1 MLAQDMY
8 FAEAEFESTDF
19 AAEAFAFA
27 DAWITYCTDN
37 GYAARWTQ
45 NIFIYNGAD
54 QETSEDGQYNAS
66 SFQIVGDNGE
76 LLLVTYNDFR
86 NLLQHILNM
95 TVSQP
100 PNMTAQSI
108 NDDAA
113 SLIAAQTFDGVF
125 GYYMQTYRQGRL
137 LRESRITVENALVTD
152 TGYTLVEWDPY
163 AGKATGEKL
172 APVTDESGQPAIDE
186 LGKPKME
193 PVTDRRGQPLMEYE
207 GDMYF
212 KSRSCW
218 DVFYDPGVENEDEAD
233 WVLVRDQVNKYEYAQ
248 RYPKHETEILGSS
261 SIQTD
266 AINQWRRGFRKATKT
281 NMINVYKFY
290 HRPTAMMPKGRYAIL
305 LDAATVLLDGPNP
318 YDCLPVF
325 SIRAM
330 EGLGSI
336 VGYAP
341 ANVIAP
347 VQQSQNI
354 LSSAMMTNYSMFGVQ
369 NIAVKDSDQFD
380 VTELAGA
387 MNIIKYSDVAP
398 QGINMAKQSDGIGE
412 FFDVL
417 GRKGEI
423 LSGINSVVRGDP
435 ESSLKSGKA
444 LGIVQAS
451 AVQFQSALA
460 ASYAQYLKNI
470 GNFMLYVFRKYVKEE
485 RITQIV
491 GENEMQQSA
500 TWSGDTF
507 GPIDRVT
514 AEIIDPA
521 MRTLGYRTDLA
532 MFMAQNN
539 LTRTPQEF
547 LTVLTTGQLKPMY
560 RAEITELNTIHQ
572 ENSEMLKAAKQ
583 LEDQSKQLEA
593 KLQQQVQM
601 GLLDPM
607 MMQQA
612 LNAQLDQLA
621 QQLAPPV
628 IRWDNDDLHMGEHT
642 SVACAPAV
650 RRNGLVTR
658 IVMAHMT
665 MHEQNKVVKAQQAAV
680 EAAKA
685 QLAAQVA
692 VQQLMGPMMPQQ
704 APTGDQPQDVPQQPQ
719 QAPQQPVA

>member
-1 MLAQDMY
+1 MLALDQY
-8 FAEAEFESTDF
+8 FADAEFESTDF

-27 DAWITYCTDN
+27 DAWITFCTDT

-45 NIFIYNGAD
+45 NVFLYNGAD
-54 QETSEDGQYNAS
+54 QEQSEDGQYNAS

-100 PNMTAQSI
+100 PNMTAQAI
-108 NDDAA
+108 NDDAE

-152 TGYTLVEWDPY
+152 TGYTLIEWDPY
-163 AGKATGEKL
+163 AGKPTGEQL
-172 APVTDESGQPAIDE
+172 DPETG
-186 LGKPKME
+186 E
-193 PVTDRRGQPLMEYE
+193 PVVDDRGQPQMTFE

-212 KSRSCW
+212 KARSCW
-218 DVFYDPGVENEDEAD
+218 DVFFDPGCEDDDESD
-233 WVLVRDQVNKYEYAQ
+233 WVLVRDQVNKYEYAN
-248 RYPKHETEILGSS
+248 RYPHYKTEILGSS
-261 SIQTD
+261 AIQTD
-266 AINQWRRGFRKATKT
+266 TLTQWRRGFRKATKT

-305 LDAATVLLDGPNP
+305 LDAKTVLLDGPNP
-318 YDCLPVF
+318 YDQLPVF

-354 LSSAMMTNYSMFGVQ
+354 LSSAMMTNFSMFGVQ

-398 QGINMAKQSDGIGE
+398 QALQLAKQADGIGD
-412 FFDVL
+412 FYAVL
-417 GRKGEI
+417 GRKGET

-470 GNFMLYVFRKYVKEE
+470 GNFMLFVFRKYVKEE

-491 GENEMQQSA
+491 GENEMAQSA

-572 ENSEMLKAAKQ
+572 ENSEMLKAAKT
-583 LEDQSKQLEA
+583 LEA
-593 KLQQQVQM
+593 KSKELEAQVQA
-601 GLLDPM
+601 GALDPM
-607 MMQQA
+607 LMNQM
-612 LNAQLDQLA
+612 LDELA

-665 MHEQNKVVKAQQAAV
+665 MHEQNKVIKAQQAAV

-685 QLAAQVA
+685 QLAAQTA
-692 VQQLMGPMMPQQ
+692 VQQLMGPMMPQPGM
-704 APTGDQPQDVPQQPQ
+704 APEQGAPQEQPQEAQQQPQ
-719 QAPQQPVA
+719 MQAPMPQPGNPQALA

>member
-1 MLAQDMY
+1 MLAQDQY
-8 FAEAEFESTDF
+8 FAEAPFESTDF

-45 NIFIYNGAD
+45 NTFLYNGAD
-54 QETSEDGQYNAS
+54 QGSSEDGQYNAS

-163 AGKATGEKL
+163 SGKATGEQ
-172 APVTDESGQPAIDE
+172 TDPETG
-186 LGKPKME
+186 E
-193 PVTDRRGQPLMEYE
+193 PVVDDRGQPQMTFE

-218 DVFYDPGVENEDEAD
+218 DVFYDPGTENEDEAD
-233 WVLVRDQVNKYEYAQ
+233 WVLVRDQVNKYEYAN
-248 RYPKHETEILGSS
+248 RYPQYKTQILGSS

-266 AINQWRRGFRKATKT
+266 SINQWRRGFRKATKT

-398 QGINMAKQSDGIGE
+398 QGINMAKQSDGIGD
-412 FFDVL
+412 FFGVL
-417 GRKGEI
+417 GRKGET

-583 LEDQSKQLEA
+583 LEEQSKQLEA
-593 KLQQQVQM
+593 QLQQQVQM

-685 QLAAQVA
+685 QLAAQSA
-692 VQQLMGPMMPQQ
+692 VQQMLGPQLMPPGAVPGGAQQAQGQEQPAQAPPQMQAPMPQPGKPQ
-704 APTGDQPQDVPQQPQ
+704 AL
-719 QAPQQPVA
+719 A

>member
-1 MLAQDMY
+1 MLAQDQY
-8 FAEAEFESTDF
+8 FADAPFESTDF
-19 AAEAFAFA
+19 AGEAFAFA
-27 DAWITYCTDN
+27 DAWISFCQEN

-45 NIFIYNGAD
+45 NVFLYNGAD
-54 QETSEDGQYNAS
+54 QGASEDGQYNES
-66 SFQIVGDNGE
+66 SFQITGENGE
-76 LLLVTYNDFR
+76 LLLVNYNDFR

-100 PNMTAQSI
+100 PNMTAQAI
-108 NDDAA
+108 NDDAE

-125 GYYMQTYRQGRL
+125 AYYMSTYRQGRL

-163 AGKATGEKL
+163 AGKATTERMKPVHDETG
-172 APVTDESGQPAIDE
+172 APVLDENGNPKEEQETDD
-186 LGKPKME
+186 
-193 PVTDRRGQPLMEYE
+193 RGQPQMNFE

-212 KSRSCW
+212 KARSCW
-218 DVFYDPGVENEDEAD
+218 DVFFDPGCEDDDESD
-233 WVLVRDQVNKYEYAQ
+233 WVLVRDQVNKYEYAN
-248 RYPKHETEILGSS
+248 RYPQHKSRILGSS
-261 SIQTD
+261 VVQTD
-266 AINQWRRGFRKATKT
+266 TLTQWRRGFRKAAKT
-281 NMINVYKFY
+281 NLINVYKFY

-305 LDAATVLLDGPNP
+305 LDATTVLLDGPNP
-318 YDCLPVF
+318 YDQLPVF

-347 VQQSQNI
+347 VQESQNI
-354 LSSAMMTNYSMFGVQ
+354 LSSAMMTNYSMFGIQ
-369 NIAVKDSDQFD
+369 NIAVKDGDQFD
-380 VTELAGA
+380 VTEIAGA
-387 MNIIKYSDVAP
+387 MNIFKYNEALP
-398 QGINMAKQSDGIGE
+398 QAVQLAKQADGIGD
-412 FFDVL
+412 FYQML
-417 GRKGEI
+417 GHKGET

-460 ASYAQYLKNI
+460 ASYAQYLKNM
-470 GNFMLYVFRKYVKEE
+470 GNFMLFVFRKYVKEE

-491 GENEMQQSA
+491 GQNEMMQSA

-507 GPIDRVT
+507 GPIDRVS

-572 ENSEMLKAAKQ
+572 ENSEMLKAAK
-583 LEDQSKQLEA
+583 ELEA
-593 KLQQQVQM
+593 KSKELQAQVAA
-601 GLLDPM
+601 GALDPM
-607 MMQQA
+607 MVNE
-612 LNAQLDQLA
+612 LLDQMA
-621 QQLAPPV
+621 EQLAPPV
-628 IRWDNDDLHMGEHT
+628 IRWDNDDIHMGEHP

-658 IVMAHMT
+658 IVMAHMR

-685 QLAAQVA
+685 QLAAQTA
-692 VQQLMGPMMPQQ
+692 VQQLMGPQVMPPGAVPPG
-704 APTGDQPQDVPQQPQ
+704 APPPQPGQPQ
-719 QAPQQPVA
+719 AMA

>member
-1 MLAQDMY
+1 
-8 FAEAEFESTDF
+8 
-19 AAEAFAFA
+19 
-27 DAWITYCTDN
+27 
-37 GYAARWTQ
+37 
-45 NIFIYNGAD
+45 
-54 QETSEDGQYNAS
+54 
-66 SFQIVGDNGE
+66 
-76 LLLVTYNDFR
+76 
-86 NLLQHILNM
+86 M

-100 PNMTAQSI
+100 PNMTAQAI
-108 NDDAA
+108 NDDAE

-137 LRESRITVENALVTD
+137 LRESRITVENSLVTD

-163 AGKATGEKL
+163 AGQPTGEQL
-172 APVTDESGQPAIDE
+172 DEETGEPIVDE
-186 LGKPKME
+186 
-193 PVTDRRGQPLMEYE
+193 RGQPQMTFE

-212 KSRSCW
+212 KARSCW
-218 DVFYDPGVENEDEAD
+218 DVFFDPGCEDDDESD
-233 WVLVRDQVNKYEYAQ
+233 WVMVRDQVNKYEYAN
-248 RYPKHETEILGSS
+248 RYPQHKTRILASS
-261 SIQTD
+261 SVQTD
-266 AINQWRRGFRKATKT
+266 AMTQWRRGFRKATKT

-290 HRPTAMMPKGRYAIL
+290 HRPTAMMPKGRYALL
-305 LDAATVLLDGPNP
+305 LDADTVLLDGPNP
-318 YDCLPVF
+318 YECLPVF

-336 VGYAP
+336 VGYSP

-380 VTELAGA
+380 VTEIAGA
-387 MNIIKYSDVAP
+387 MNILKYSDVAP
-398 QGINMAKQSDGIGE
+398 QALQLAKQADGIGD
-412 FFDVL
+412 FYGVL
-417 GRKGEI
+417 GRKGET

-470 GNFMLYVFRKYVKEE
+470 GNFMLFVFRKYVKEE

-491 GENEMQQSA
+491 GENEMMQSA

-572 ENSEMLKAAKQ
+572 ENSEMLKAAK
-583 LEDQSKQLEA
+583 LLEA
-593 KLQQQVQM
+593 KSKELEQSVAAGQ
-601 GLLDPM
+601 LDPM
-607 MMQQA
+607 LMNQM
-612 LNAQLDQLA
+612 LDQMA

-665 MHEQNKVVKAQQAAV
+665 MHEQNKVVKAQQAAM

-685 QLAAQVA
+685 QLAAQTA
-692 VQQLMGPMMPQQ
+692 VQQLMGPQIMPPGAVPGGAQQAGPPPQEQQQEAPPQMQAPMPQ
-704 APTGDQPQDVPQQPQ
+704 PGQPQ
-719 QAPQQPVA
+719 AMA